1 MEELNSFQGRVL
13 YDIEGV
19 CGSFELR
26 CVRKVQPSRS
36 SKAIG
41 SSVHVDV
48 RFYPADIDF
57 ECLRTGRIV
66 GYTFGG

>member
-1 MEELNSFQGRVL
+1 MDELNSFQGRVL

-26 CVRKVQPSRS
+26 CVRRVQPRRS

-41 SSVHVDV
+41 SGVHVDV
-48 RFYPADIDF
+48 RFYPTDIDF
-57 ECLRTGRIV
+57 ECLRTGHIL
-66 GYTFGG
+66 GHTFRG